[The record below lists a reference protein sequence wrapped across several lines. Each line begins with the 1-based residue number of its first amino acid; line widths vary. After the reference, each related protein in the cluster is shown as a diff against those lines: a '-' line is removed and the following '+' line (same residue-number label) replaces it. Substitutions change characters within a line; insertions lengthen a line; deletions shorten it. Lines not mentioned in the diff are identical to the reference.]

1 MGCEGRARGG
11 PAPREQLRGPRLPR
25 EAGVW
30 VRALTRPV
38 ASRRAGLRTDG
49 DGARR
54 GVPWQGIP
62 PQGSQ
67 QSPLLIQPGQLWG
80 CPTPIPAVPPCPEQP
95 VSGPGHCL
103 SPHLRS
109 DTARAGNLCQMLC
122 LSCRLCRQGA
132 RVPPACARVPPGTHM
147 LDGSLGFPV
156 STSGLKATEPLRE
169 GPAACLDAETG
180 DCGVDAPATERLG

>member
-25 EAGVW
+25 EAGIW
-30 VRALTRPV
+30 ARAPTRPV

-54 GVPWQGIP
+54 GVPGQGIP

-80 CPTPIPAVPPCPEQP
+80 CPTPVPAVPPM
-95 VSGPGHCL
+95 PGATG
-103 SPHLRS
+103 LRS
-109 DTARAGNLCQMLC
+109 RALPLTSPS
-122 LSCRLCRQGA
+122 LRHSQGWEPSPRCSASPAASAA
-132 RVPPACARVPPGTHM
+132 RVP
-147 LDGSLGFPV
+147 GSLLPVHGYRRGLTCWTGVWVSLFPPR
-156 STSGLKATEPLRE
+156 G
-169 GPAACLDAETG
+169 
-180 DCGVDAPATERLG
+180 